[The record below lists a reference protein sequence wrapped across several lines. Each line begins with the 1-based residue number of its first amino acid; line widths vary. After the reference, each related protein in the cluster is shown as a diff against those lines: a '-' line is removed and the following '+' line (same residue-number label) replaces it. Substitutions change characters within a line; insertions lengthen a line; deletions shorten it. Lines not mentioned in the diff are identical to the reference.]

1 MIVRARAPLRVDLA
15 GGWTDVQPYA
25 AKKGGAVVNLAITL
39 RAYAMVRP
47 GGRGVQL
54 RALDLDA
61 TVSAQRVEDLRAD
74 GELALLK
81 AAARR
86 HARPG
91 PFEIV
96 TRSDG
101 PPGAGLGGSGAM
113 GVALVAA
120 LGLANGQRRLPAEI
134 AAEAFQTEVGEAGL
148 VGGKQDQYAAALG
161 GIQFLSF
168 GDPEVG
174 ATQLQVPAEALR
186 ELEQS
191 LVLCYTGASRIS
203 GETHR
208 RVWSAFG
215 RGERRVAAAL
225 DGIRACAL
233 SMRTALERGSL
244 ADVGALLSENWR
256 HQQQLADD
264 MQTPAMRRLEEV
276 AAAAGADGVK
286 ACGAGSGGSLVFLAR
301 PGHEVDVAEALRGAG
316 GTVLRCGFDTAGVES
331 WEVAER

>member
-1 MIVRARAPLRVDLA
+1 MIFRARAPLRIDLA

-25 AKKGGAVVNLAITL
+25 AASGGAVVNVAISL
-39 RAYAMVRP
+39 YAHAMVRP
-47 GGRGVQL
+47 GGRGARL
-54 RALDLDA
+54 RALDLGA
-61 TVSAQRVEDLRAD
+61 AASAQRVEDLRAD

-86 HARPG
+86 HARAG

-120 LGLANGQRRLPAEI
+120 LGLANGVRRLPAEI
-134 AAEAFQTEVGEAGL
+134 AAEAFQTEVQEAGL
-148 VGGKQDQYAAALG
+148 LGGKQDQYAAALG

-174 ATQLQVPAEALR
+174 ATQLVVPAEALR

-191 LVLCYTGASRIS
+191 LVLCYTGASRLS

-208 RVWSAFG
+208 RVWGAFA
-215 RGERRVAAAL
+215 RGESAVVEAL
-225 DGIRACAL
+225 DGIRACADG
-233 SMRTALERGSL
+233 MRAALERGRL
-244 ADVGALLSENWR
+244 TDVGQLLSENWR
-256 HQQQLADD
+256 HQRTLAEG
-264 MQTPAMRRLEEV
+264 MQTPAMRRLEELAV
-276 AAAAGADGVK
+276 EAGADGAK
-286 ACGAGSGGSLVFLAR
+286 ACGAGAGGCLVFLAR
-301 PGHEVDVAEALRGAG
+301 PGHEHDVAEALRGAG
-316 GTVLRCGFDTAGVES
+316 ATVLPVVFDTAGVRS